1 LSAVATAHPNPETV
15 EALLDM
21 TWRVADAEAART
33 DGLDRKLTSLATFAS
48 LLISVVAVLGGRVLE
63 RDDVP
68 AWLGAIVL
76 GPTVGGVAAL
86 LAAVGLAV
94 GSLIPEES
102 VTLGMERVR
111 RFPSWS
117 EVTKPPEQVRGET
130 MRTLVDAIARERAAN
145 IQKLRRVRAAF
156 ALMLAGLALI
166 ALGGSTLTAG
176 RIVG

>member
-1 LSAVATAHPNPETV
+1 MLGA
-15 EALLDM
+15 
-21 TWRVADAEAART
+21 RV
-33 DGLDRKLTSLATFAS
+33 F
-48 LLISVVAVLGGRVLE
+48 E

-94 GSLIPEES
+94 GSLIPQES

-111 RFPSWS
+111 RFPKWG
-117 EVTKPPEQVRGET
+117 EVTKPPEQVRAEI

-145 IQKLRRVRAAF
+145 SQKTRRVRAAF

-166 ALGGSTLTAG
+166 AIGGSTLTAWQVAG
-176 RIVG
+176 